1 MCRWYQARVYA
12 ITCLGEFLFRRQS
25 DSSSLAG
32 AFVAGLVLYSILSVI
47 PVVGTLLT
55 VLTILFGLG
64 AMLMTKREIIATL
77 REQNQV

>member
-1 MCRWYQARVYA
+1 MPGR
-12 ITCLGEFLFRRQS
+12 I
-25 DSSSLAG
+25 
-32 AFVAGLVLYSILSVI
+32 LYSILSLI